1 MRVAGSSEAK
11 NMATAIERR
20 ILDFRA
26 VKLEAVGAASVNQ
39 AAKSIAIARS
49 HLEAE
54 GKSLAVHPEQAP
66 LSLHFGERS
75 LP

>member
-1 MRVAGSSEAK
+1 
-11 NMATAIERR
+11 MATAIERR

-66 LSLHFGERS
+66 LSLHFVHFGERS